1 MGIIQSTEGLSRT
14 KWLTFTKNRKLCWLS
29 DVNCNTQSTGTP
41 ACWPLSRIWILSAN
55 SSPSVQFS
63 LSVLSNFLRSHRL
76 QHIRFPCPSPSP
88 RAYSNLCSS
97 SQWWHPISSCCPLVL
112 LPSTFPSIRV
122 FPVCQFFTSGGQNIG
137 VSASASVLPMTIQEW
152 FPLGSTRLI
161 PLQSKGS
168 QDSFPTPSLVH
179 QKHQFFGAKPSS

>member
-1 MGIIQSTEGLSRT
+1 MCHWVKRMM
-14 KWLTFTKNRKLCWLS
+14 
-29 DVNCNTQSTGTP
+29 V
-41 ACWPLSRIWILSAN
+41 
-55 SSPSVQFS
+55 FS
-63 LSVLSNFLRSHRL
+63 LPSQGSGKWGFWHLSQASWVSLRGSHRL
-76 QHIRFPCPSPSP
+76 QHIRFPCPSPTP

-112 LPSTFPSIRV
+112 LPSIFPSIRV